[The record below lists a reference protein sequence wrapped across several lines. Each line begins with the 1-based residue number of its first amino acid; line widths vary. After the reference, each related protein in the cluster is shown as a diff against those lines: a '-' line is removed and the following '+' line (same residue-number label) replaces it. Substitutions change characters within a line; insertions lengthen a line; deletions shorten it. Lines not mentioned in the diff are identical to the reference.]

1 MTTATRIRDE
11 QPWNC
16 SSIPGRGKN
25 DSVLEGLQTEHRG
38 HLASNKTP
46 SEDKAAG
53 V

>member
-1 MTTATRIRDE
+1 MSTETRIRDE

-16 SSIPGRGKN
+16 GSIPGRGKN
-25 DSVLEGLQTEHRG
+25 DSVLERLQTEHRV
-38 HLASNKTP
+38 HLASNRTP